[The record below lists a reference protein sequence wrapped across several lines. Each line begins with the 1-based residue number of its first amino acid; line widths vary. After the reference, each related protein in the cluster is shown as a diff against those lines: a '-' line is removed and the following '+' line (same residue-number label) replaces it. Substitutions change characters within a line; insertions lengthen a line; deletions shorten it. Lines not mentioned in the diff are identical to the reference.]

1 MFERILAR
9 SIALFRPLHCLDSN
23 TRSDGS
29 AAARK
34 RYVETAVVQPQLGVA
49 NKSGVVRAHGNLAEY
64 YAAFFLLLA
73 ILECNEA
80 ADSKVLNCLG
90 TGFVLA
96 RVSHAYQLSAPERTV
111 GKFKRSCADAHSA
124 QHFAQ

>member
-1 MFERILAR
+1 MVLPQVKLPLTALYSGAVGILFVLLSLRVTVYRAV
-9 SIALFRPLHCLDSN
+9 
-23 TRSDGS
+23 T
-29 AAARK
+29 ARK

-49 NKSGVVRAHGNLAEY
+49 NKSGVVRAHVNLAEY

-90 TGFVLA
+90 TG
-96 RVSHAYQLSAPERTV
+96 
-111 GKFKRSCADAHSA
+111 
-124 QHFAQ
+124 